1 MFIFAG
7 ARKCDLK
14 ILAEEL
20 GETVNDSHKL
30 KDLKKII
37 LASKEYD
44 EESAKEWM
52 NTIINERKEREE
64 IADQKRQEE
73 IAERRPQDEIQ
84 IAEQKRQEEIA
95 ERRRQ
100 DEIQMAERKRKEEQ
114 EIELRKLEYEERKRK
129 DKMEF
134 ELQKIRLGAEGRS
147 LNSNSVAN
155 QNVNSTQIKPRLE
168 IHHLMQKFNSDE
180 NDISSYLIMFE
191 RLAKQAEILENT
203 WVTHLLGLLP
213 YDVAQLIIREL
224 DEIANDYDEVKK
236 ILLKQYKLTPEKFRE
251 TFLMHNKNL
260 GSTWKNFAY
269 ELRSFLNEWVN
280 GVKADSFEKLS
291 DLIITDQIKRK
302 VSQEIK
308 DHFID
313 EWSKLNSPDDLVEKL
328 DDYDTL
334 RSTFMSKQPRKEWHY
349 DKQNSF
355 KDDSA
360 FTINEK
366 KRLYGIT
373 LNERGEPKCFHC
385 SNFGHIARN
394 CSLPKSVLI
403 CREGNETGHKIINCV
418 AKETNHSSEENLSV
432 RLVGE
437 NSGESNSFLKK
448 AKINNC
454 GKVQALIDT
463 GSSCCLLK
471 ISVAQKLKLK
481 FERAANKIYGFGNQ
495 KMPALTPIG
504 RIKADIEVDNVKAE
518 NISIYVVPDDAQSVD
533 LIIGRTWLDLP
544 HIAYTKIGK
553 RVHTGYREDE
563 LFRNFSIDEK
573 VNPVCLK
580 RLETAQSE
588 SESLQIKDKSQ
599 QKMMGNLANDLKM
612 VKNELRLLQ
621 GDIKN
626 FKEERQSLLLQI
638 QKKNKNVDNLKSI
651 NDSLVKTNSYY
662 DENKSGKVSLRKGDI
677 VAVRGKPNTTGESTK
692 TQPRYRGPM
701 VVAQVR
707 PSDTYRISQLEPRN
721 GRPYATIV
729 HVSQLKAWR
738 SWNEDDDDSNTNS
751 HNEPEMQRPNELYEN
766 HCVM

>member
-1 MFIFAG
+1 
-7 ARKCDLK
+7 
-14 ILAEEL
+14 
-20 GETVNDSHKL
+20 
-30 KDLKKII
+30 
-37 LASKEYD
+37 
-44 EESAKEWM
+44 
-52 NTIINERKEREE
+52 
-64 IADQKRQEE
+64 
-73 IAERRPQDEIQ
+73 DEIQ
-84 IAEQKRQEEIA
+84 IAEQKRQEEIELRKLEYE
-95 ERRRQ
+95 ER
-100 DEIQMAERKRKEEQ
+100 MRKEEQ

-129 DKMEF
+129 DEIEF

-147 LNSNSVAN
+147 LNLNSVSN
-155 QNVNSTQIKPRLE
+155 QNVNSTQIKPKLE
-168 IHHLMQKFNSDE
+168 IHHLMQKFNSYG
-180 NDISSYLIMFE
+180 NDVSLYLIMFE

-213 YDVAQLIIREL
+213 YDVAQLIAREP
-224 DEIANDYDEVKK
+224 DEIANDYGEVKK
-236 ILLKQYKLTPEKFRE
+236 ILLKRYKLTPEKFRQK
-251 TFLMHNKNL
+251 FFMHNKNL

-269 ELRSFLNEWVN
+269 ELRSFFNEWVN

-334 RSTFMSKQPRKEWHY
+334 RSTFRSKQPRKEWHY
-349 DKQNSF
+349 DKQNSL

-366 KRLYGIT
+366 KRQYGIT
-373 LNERGEPKCFHC
+373 YNERGEPKCFHC

-394 CSLPKSVLI
+394 SSLPKSVLT
-403 CREGNETGHKIINCV
+403 CREGNETGLKIINCV
-418 AKETNHSSEENLSV
+418 AKETNHASEESLS
-432 RLVGE
+432 
-437 NSGESNSFLKK
+437 
-448 AKINNC
+448 
-454 GKVQALIDT
+454 
-463 GSSCCLLK
+463 
-471 ISVAQKLKLK
+471 KLKLK
-481 FERAANKIYGFGNQ
+481 FERAVNKIYGFGNQ
-495 KMPALTPIG
+495 KVPELTSIG
-504 RIKADIEVDNVKAE
+504 RIKADIEVDNVNAE

-544 HIAYTKIGK
+544 HIAYTKIRK
-553 RVHTGYREDE
+553 RVHIGYREDE
-563 LFRNFSIDEK
+563 LFRNFPIDEK

-588 SESLQIKDKSQ
+588 SESLQIKDTSQ
-599 QKMMGNLANDLKM
+599 QKMMGNLANDPKM

-662 DENKSGKVSLRKGDI
+662 DKNKSGKVSLRKGDI
-677 VAVRGKPNTTGESTK
+677 VAFRRKPNTTGESTK

-701 VVAQVR
+701 VVTQVR
-707 PSDTYRISQLEPRN
+707 PSDTYRISQLEPRK

-729 HVSQLKAWR
+729 HFSQLKAWR

-751 HNEPEMQRPNELYEN
+751 HNEPEMQRSKRTVRKPQRYGDF
-766 HCVM
+766 MPDR

>member
-1 MFIFAG
+1 MYIFAG

-20 GETVNDSHKL
+20 GETINDSHKF

-44 EESAKEWM
+44 EESAKEWT
-52 NTIINERKEREE
+52 NTIINERKKREE
-64 IADQKRQEE
+64 NEIKQQE
-73 IAERRPQDEIQ
+73 IAERRRQDEIQ

-100 DEIQMAERKRKEEQ
+100 E
-114 EIELRKLEYEERKRK
+114 EIELRKQEYEELRRK
-129 DKMEF
+129 DEMEF
-134 ELQKIRLGAEGRS
+134 ELQKIRLGAEG
-147 LNSNSVAN
+147 
-155 QNVNSTQIKPRLE
+155 
-168 IHHLMQKFNSDE
+168 
-180 NDISSYLIMFE
+180 
-191 RLAKQAEILENT
+191 
-203 WVTHLLGLLP
+203 
-213 YDVAQLIIREL
+213 
-224 DEIANDYDEVKK
+224 
-236 ILLKQYKLTPEKFRE
+236 
-251 TFLMHNKNL
+251 
-260 GSTWKNFAY
+260 STWKNFAY
-269 ELRSFLNEWVN
+269 ELRSFFNEWVN

-308 DHFID
+308 DNFID
-313 EWSKLNSPDDLVEKL
+313 EWSKQNSPDDLVEKL

-334 RSTFMSKQPRKEWHY
+334 RSTFRSKQPRKEWHY

-360 FTINEK
+360 FTTNEK

-373 LNERGEPKCFHC
+373 HNERGQPKCFHC

-394 CSLPKSVLI
+394 CSIPKSVLT
-403 CREGNETGHKIINCV
+403 CREGDETGHKIINCV
-418 AKETNHSSEENLSV
+418 AKETNHASEESLSV
-432 RLVGE
+432 RLVGD
-437 NSGESNSFLKK
+437 NSDESNSFLKK

-454 GKVQALIDT
+454 DNVQALIDT

-481 FERAANKIYGFGNQ
+481 FERDVNKIYGFGNQ
-495 KMPALTPIG
+495 KMPTLTSIG
-504 RIKADIEVDNVKAE
+504 GIKADIEVDNVKAE
-518 NISIYVVPDDAQSVD
+518 NISIYIVPDDAQSVD
-533 LIIGRTWLDLP
+533 LIIGQTWLDLR

-553 RVHTGYREDE
+553 RVHIGYRVDE
-563 LFRNFSIDEK
+563 LFRNFPIDEK

-580 RLETAQSE
+580 RLERAQLQ
-588 SESLQIKDKSQ
+588 SESLQIKDTSQ
-599 QKMMGNLANDLKM
+599 QKTMGNLANDLKM
-612 VKNELRLLQ
+612 VKNELRLRQ

-638 QKKNKNVDNLKSI
+638 HEKNKNVDNLKSI

-677 VAVRGKPNTTGESTK
+677 VAVRRKPNTTGESTK

-701 VVAQVR
+701 VVTQVR

-738 SWNEDDDDSNTNS
+738 SWNEDDDDSSTNS
-751 HNEPEMQRPNELYEN
+751 HNEPEMQRSIRTVRKPLRYGDF
-766 HCVM
+766 MPDR